1 MKESLKYLSLITQV
15 GITISISIIA
25 FIFLGVYLDRLL
37 NTKAVFTLF
46 CILLGCISGVWL
58 SYKLITK
65 SVPSDS
71 RKN

>member
-37 NTKAVFTLF
+37 NTNAIFTLI
-46 CILLGCISGVWL
+46 CILLGCLSGVWL

-65 SVPSDS
+65 RASLDS
-71 RKN
+71 RKK